1 MTTAAPSP
9 RTADS
14 GSVRSAGKGRI
25 PGILLGGAVAG
36 LAAACGPLLP
46 GASPLILAMV
56 AGVVLA
62 NTVGPPAAAGPGLTF
77 CSQTLLRAGIVL
89 LGLQIVLGDILAL
102 GAGASAVLVA
112 VVVCGLLGTLLI
124 GRALRLPPS
133 LTLLVA
139 CGFSICGAAAVGA
152 AAGVADPRRER
163 DQDVVTA
170 VALVVLCGTLM
181 IPLLPLAA
189 ASLGLDAADAGL
201 WAGAAVHEVAHVVA
215 VGAVLGGD
223 APETA
228 VVAKLGRVLMLA
240 PAVAVLGL
248 HLRRRRAVSAGGRR
262 PPIVPPFVLGF
273 LAMVALR
280 STVPPPEVVLDVAAA
295 ARTLL
300 LAAAMFALGCGV
312 RLHALVAVGPRP
324 LILAGLSTLL
334 VAAVA
339 LGGVLLVG

>member
-1 MTTAAPSP
+1 M
-9 RTADS
+9 
-14 GSVRSAGKGRI
+14 
-25 PGILLGGAVAG
+25 
-36 LAAACGPLLP
+36 
-46 GASPLILAMV
+46 
-56 AGVVLA
+56 VLA
-62 NTVGPPAAAGPGLTF
+62 NTAGPPAAAGPGLTF
-77 CSQTLLRAGIVL
+77 CSQTLLRVGIVL
-89 LGLQIVLGDILAL
+89 LGLQIVLGDVLAL
-102 GAGASAVLVA
+102 GTGTSAVLVA

-124 GRALRLPPS
+124 GRALRLPPT

-189 ASLGLDAADAGL
+189 AQVGLDAADAGL

-228 VVAKLGRVLMLA
+228 VVAKLARVLMLA
-240 PAVAVLGL
+240 PVVAVLGL
-248 HLRRRRAVSAGGRR
+248 HLRRRGAAPSEGRR

-273 LAMVALR
+273 LAAVVLR
-280 STVPPPEVVLDVAAA
+280 SLAPPPEAVLDVAAA
-295 ARTLL
+295 AQTLL

-312 RLHALVAVGPRP
+312 RLRALAAVGPRP

-334 VAAVA
+334 VAVVA